1 MSQPLTLRTESG
13 DEHVDLAEFEARVRR
28 GEVSPQSLVRVP
40 AVTGDSFVPACELK
54 LYQSLHEPRRAFFA
68 RTFSIARFPWMTSA
82 LILLNLSVY
91 LYTVRGG
98 QMDFDDMVR
107 FGGKVGPLVTDL
119 GELWR
124 LLTANFLHRDALHLG
139 LNMFVLFNVGGF
151 LENTYRT
158 LDYLW
163 LLVFSGIATMT
174 MSLFLS
180 DAVSIGASGMVYGCL
195 GGVVVFGL
203 KYRGLLP
210 SRYRRVVGEAAI
222 PTVLGLLLMGMTSKG
237 IDNWAHVGGLLAGM
251 ICAAFMRPR
260 LLTEPAPWWS
270 PALRAAPSLGILA
283 CVLFG
288 QQLLGES
295 LPVLRLERDD
305 TFGISV
311 PVPRA
316 WLKGANPLGSLAWY
330 NGLPGLGRASFAAE
344 AVQIGNGSLMADAA
358 ASARAFIDERL
369 NPVALGP
376 DVFKVVPEGPVT
388 ARLGDRDALK
398 VSAKFY
404 EPQGATRLTVYF
416 VPCGELVYQLVF
428 TFPDEFPRYGHVAE
442 AMVAGI
448 RFDEPKLLREAR
460 AKALLFPNAP
470 PVLGRLGGALL
481 RDGEP
486 AAAADALGAAVRGEP
501 GDVTSRRELALALLQ
516 MGEIERACEA
526 SAAAVL
532 YAPEDPWVLE
542 ADARCEVARGNV
554 PRALERIASARLLLP
569 KDDRLKAAE
578 QRLEA
583 ELRTSNAGAR
593 PSSLK

>member
-13 DEHVDLAEFEARVRR
+13 DERVDLAEFETRVRR

-82 LILLNLSVY
+82 LILLNLAVY
-91 LYTVRGG
+91 LSTVTHGSL
-98 QMDFDDMVR
+98 DFDEMVR
-107 FGGKVGPLVTDL
+107 FGAKVGPLVTDL

-124 LLTANFLHRDALHLG
+124 LLTANFLHRDGLHIG
-139 LNMFVLFNVGGF
+139 LNMFVLFNVGGA

-174 MSLFLS
+174 ASLFLS

-210 SRYRRVVGEAAI
+210 SRYRRVLGEAAI
-222 PTVLGLLLMGMTSKG
+222 PTVAGLLLIGLNSKG
-237 IDNWAHVGGLLAGM
+237 IDNWAHFGGLIAGM
-251 ICAAFMRPR
+251 TCAAFMRPR
-260 LLTEPAPWWS
+260 LLTEPAAWWS

-288 QQLLGES
+288 QQLLGEW

-305 TFGISV
+305 AFGISV
-311 PVPRA
+311 PVPRG

-330 NGLPGLGRASFAAE
+330 NGLPELGRASFAAE
-344 AVQIGNGSLMADAA
+344 AVQVGNASLMADAV
-358 ASARAFIDERL
+358 ASAQAFIDERL
-369 NPVALGP
+369 NPLSLGP
-376 DVFKVVPEGPVT
+376 EVFKVVPEAPVIT
-388 ARLGDRDALK
+388 WLGGRNAVRVNAR
-398 VSAKFY
+398 FY
-404 EPQGATRLTVYF
+404 APQGSTHLTAYF
-416 VPCGELVYQLVF
+416 VPRGELVYQLVF
-428 TFPDEFPRYGHVAE
+428 TFPDEFPRYGHVAD

-448 RFDEPKLLREAR
+448 RFDEPRSLREAR
-460 AKALLFPNAP
+460 GKALLFPNAP
-470 PVLGRLGGALL
+470 DVLARLGGALL
-481 RDGEP
+481 REGEW

-501 GDVTSRRELALALLQ
+501 ADVSSRRELALALLQ
-516 MGEIERACEA
+516 MGEIARACEA

-532 YAPEDPWVLE
+532 YAPEDPWALE

-554 PRALERIASARLLLP
+554 PRALERISTARSFLP
-569 KDDRLKAAE
+569 RDERLKAAQ

-583 ELRTSNAGAR
+583 ELQRSNARAQ
-593 PSSLK
+593 PASVK